1 MIRSFLIFFV
11 FLAASYGQQRGMYGG
26 ISTGQIVGSINDPGF
41 ASRLGATV
49 SGLPQTT
56 TRIPVQRGIYSY
68 PGGHVPGDRQGR
80 GGWQMPRG
88 GSRTLVVPF
97 GGPVFFG
104 GYGYSGYGYGYNYD
118 VPPPQAFV
126 QQPPTQPAPAVVI
139 NQYYSPEVV
148 RPQMKD
154 YTDLPEPAEPQTEK
168 PKAQARVY
176 PPSAVAPQPA
186 PSAPSREE
194 AERATIT
201 LLAFEDSSVVA
212 ALGYW
217 MEGETLHYVTKN
229 FEKKTAPLKSLDRA
243 LSEQLN
249 RERNVEFKLE
259 GIRGR

>member
-1 MIRSFLIFFV
+1 MSRSFLIFFV
-11 FLAASYGQQRGMYGG
+11 FLTASYGQQRGMYGG

-49 SGLPQTT
+49 SGLPQIT

-68 PGGHVPGDRQGR
+68 PGGQVPGDRQGR
-80 GGWQMPRG
+80 GGGWQVPRG
-88 GSRTLVVPF
+88 GNRTVIVPY

-104 GYGYSGYGYGYNYD
+104 GYGYSGYGYGYD
-118 VPPPQAFV
+118 VPHQTIVQEAPP
-126 QQPPTQPAPAVVI
+126 QPAPAVVI

-154 YTDLPEPAEPQTEK
+154 YTDLPEPAEPQAEK

-176 PPSAVAPQPA
+176 PPSAVAPQPSQPA
-186 PSAPSREE
+186 PTREE

-217 MEGETLHYVTKN
+217 MDGETLHYVTKN
-229 FEKKTAPLKSLDRA
+229 FEKKTTPLKSLDKA
-243 LSEQLN
+243 LTEQLN